1 MRRRDFTMLLAGAG
15 LAWSRTAAGQDR
27 MRRIGMLMQF
37 AEGNPQV
44 LTWLSALREGLQ
56 AFGWVEGR
64 NVSLEFRWAG
74 NDVNATQK
82 LAKEVVALRPDLI
95 FSSGSPTTRALV
107 QETSSIP
114 IIFGNLVDPVGQGF
128 VTSLAQPGGN
138 ITGFVNL
145 EASITGKYLE
155 LLKEIAPRINR
166 VTLFFNPSTAI
177 YSEIYIQPFKTAAAT
192 HGIEPLVAPIQN
204 MAELESVMAAEA
216 RTPNGGMMSMPD
228 GFTNAYSADIAALS
242 VRYRLPTIHQN
253 PAAAR
258 AGVLLSYGNDITD
271 NYRRAAGYVN
281 RILKGEKPSDLP
293 VQFPVKFL
301 LAINL
306 RTAKTLGLEV
316 PLFLQQRA
324 DEVIE

>member
-1 MRRRDFTMLLAGAG
+1 
-15 LAWSRTAAGQDR
+15 
-27 MRRIGMLMQF
+27 
-37 AEGNPQV
+37 
-44 LTWLSALREGLQ
+44 
-56 AFGWVEGR
+56 
-64 NVSLEFRWAG
+64 
-74 NDVNATQK
+74 
-82 LAKEVVALRPDLI
+82 
-95 FSSGSPTTRALV
+95 
-107 QETSSIP
+107 
-114 IIFGNLVDPVGQGF
+114 
-128 VTSLAQPGGN
+128 
-138 ITGFVNL
+138 
-145 EASITGKYLE
+145 
-155 LLKEIAPRINR
+155 
-166 VTLFFNPSTAI
+166 
-177 YSEIYIQPFKTAAAT
+177 
-192 HGIEPLVAPIQN
+192 

-258 AGVLLSYGNDITD
+258 AGVLLSYGNDIAD